1 MTPLDYTIVALYL
14 GAIVL
19 IGLLLQRKASQGIDS
34 YFLGNR
40 RLPWWVLGASGMASI
55 TDVAGTMMN
64 TAFVYALGT

>member
-40 RLPWWVLGASGMASI
+40 RLPWWVLGASGMASN
-55 TDVAGTMMN
+55 TDVAGTMIN
-64 TAFVYALGT
+64 TAFVYAQIG